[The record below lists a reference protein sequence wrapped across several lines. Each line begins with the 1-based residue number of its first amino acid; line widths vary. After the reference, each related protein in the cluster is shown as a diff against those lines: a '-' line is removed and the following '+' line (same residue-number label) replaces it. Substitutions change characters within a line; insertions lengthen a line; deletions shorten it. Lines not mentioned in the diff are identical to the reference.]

1 MNLVYGEVV
10 DVNVEEGM
18 QIGTVQISGA
28 KKKIVLDLLNGIQ
41 RGDRVLLC
49 DGVAIGK
56 VGPPEDSPR
65 AQSIH
70 DSRITDHG

>member
-28 KKKIVLDLLNGIQ
+28 KKKIVFDLLDGIQ

-56 VGPPEDSPR
+56 VGMPDDSAR

-70 DSRITDHG
+70 DSRITDNG